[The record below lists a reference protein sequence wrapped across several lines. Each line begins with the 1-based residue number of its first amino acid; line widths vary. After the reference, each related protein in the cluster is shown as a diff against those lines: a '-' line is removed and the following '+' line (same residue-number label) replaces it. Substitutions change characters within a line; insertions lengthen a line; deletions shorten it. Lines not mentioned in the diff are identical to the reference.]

1 MIESYLSIKSLQ
13 KAENG
18 VKMLVIRTAADYLD
32 SDLWQRWQMK
42 FGPAGSFCSQQ
53 KEDVKTRWPTVN
65 KRSKHTV
72 TFVLNR
78 HQHDQQQQWSRS
90 EAFISSVSSRWN
102 QNLQRHLTWWHTEH
116 PTSWRHDHWPEC
128 CCRQC
133 PRLLFLWGS
142 GSGSPS
148 SCRSPLC
155 PGFCPELF
163 RLTYKSV
170 TWGRSWEPRTNQSSG
185 RSLTP
190 SDPTEPQL
198 KRNKSPEILNFS
210 HRRLNDL
217 NHILW
222 FVSGQQPSQ
231 NHLVCSR
238 DVTASAAFTG
248 PRNS

>member
-1 MIESYLSIKSLQ
+1 MASLQ
-13 KAENG
+13 VLFCFGQPLQHQTLCLEEHLRSRTRPCWTER
-18 VKMLVIRTAADYLD
+18 LVTIRTAADYLD

-163 RLTYKSV
+163 RLTCKSV
-170 TWGRSWEPRTNQSSG
+170 TWGAVLFCPLLWLVHGPLLLLFN
-185 RSLTP
+185 
-190 SDPTEPQL
+190 
-198 KRNKSPEILNFS
+198 IVF
-210 HRRLNDL
+210 HRLL
-217 NHILW
+217 
-222 FVSGQQPSQ
+222 
-231 NHLVCSR
+231 
-238 DVTASAAFTG
+238 
-248 PRNS
+248 